1 MKKTTFINYGS
12 QLGLVSFDTQDK
24 HYEFTISIVQN
35 NGEKVINYAAA
46 FYLNGYEQY
55 KTDCL
60 SQYVYHDEMTDL
72 ENIEHFVKY
81 TKNEC
86 QMFMTNVDYAIYR
99 RVEAFY
105 N

>member
-1 MKKTTFINYGS
+1 MKRNTFVNYAER
-12 QLGLVSFDTQDK
+12 LGFVSIVTEEER
-24 HYEFTISIVQN
+24 YEFVISIKQN
-35 NGEKVINYAAA
+35 QGEKVINYAAA
-46 FYLNGYEQY
+46 LFMDGCEQF

-60 SQYVYHDEMTDL
+60 SQYVYHEEMTDL

-81 TKNEC
+81 TKNEY